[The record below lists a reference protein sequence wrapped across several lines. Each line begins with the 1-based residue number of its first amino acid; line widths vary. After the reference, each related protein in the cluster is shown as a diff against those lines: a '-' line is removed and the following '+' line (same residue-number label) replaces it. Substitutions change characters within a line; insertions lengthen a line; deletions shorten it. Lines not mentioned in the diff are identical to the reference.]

1 MSPYFMT
8 GLRKKLDW
16 WTQILHGL
24 VAQVER
30 VEAMMELE
38 RVKKSF
44 LAKKI
49 LKANLDF

>member
-1 MSPYFMT
+1 MIQIAKQKAIILMSPYFMI

-38 RVKKSF
+38 TVK
-44 LAKKI
+44 
-49 LKANLDF
+49 